1 MRLPTGFLAG
11 AIVAILALVGGAA
24 QAQTFPTKTI
34 TILAGVPPG
43 GSVNA
48 VFIQY
53 AEILGKALGQRVV
66 IENKPGGG
74 GITAALALT
83 QAPPDGHTIMVA
95 LGGMHTIVPAMQPL
109 TFHPIDD
116 FEPVS
121 LLYSLPNYI
130 AVPGNSP
137 VNSVKELI
145 EFGKKKPGGLS
156 FGTSGVGSPGH
167 LMGELLA
174 EKTGV
179 AMTHIAYKG
188 GGPMMLD
195 LMAGRLDYGLPP
207 SAIAIQPAKEK
218 QVKLLAI
225 VGDRFPGTP
234 DVPTFEQAGIAG
246 TGVDS
251 LFGVVAPKGT
261 PKAIIARLNEE
272 FSKASRDPELVKK
285 MAALALVIRATP
297 PEALNAAFRA
307 DLARLGKVVKDR
319 GIKAQ

>member
-1 MRLPTGFLAG
+1 MRLLARG
-11 AIVAILALVGGAA
+11 IVAILAVIGGAA
-24 QAQTFPTKTI
+24 QAQNFPTKTI

-53 AEILGKALGQRVV
+53 AELLGKALGQRVV
-66 IENKPGGG
+66 IDNKPGGG
-74 GITAALALT
+74 GVTAALALT
-83 QAPPDGHTIMVA
+83 QAPPDGHTLMVA
-95 LGGMHTIVPAMQPL
+95 LGGLHTIVPAMQQL

-121 LLYSLPNYI
+121 LLYSLPNYL

-145 EFGKKKPGGLS
+145 ELGKKKAGGLS

-195 LMAGRLDYGLPP
+195 LIAGRLDYGLPP
-207 SAIAIQPAKEK
+207 SAIAIQPGKEK

-225 VGDRFPGTP
+225 VGDRFAGTP
-234 DVPTFEQAGIAG
+234 DVPTFEEAGIGG

-261 PKAIIARLNEE
+261 PKAVIARLNEE
-272 FSKASRDPELVKK
+272 FTKASRDPELVKK
-285 MAALALVIRATP
+285 MADLALVIRATP
-297 PEALNAAFRA
+297 PEALKEAFRS
-307 DLARLGKVVKDR
+307 DLARLSKVVKDR
-319 GIKAQ
+319 GIKAE